1 MGVVA
6 YLLVMS
12 MGCSKMVEPIEMPC
26 RMWTCTRHH
35 ILGGSPD
42 HHIVRATFRGHS
54 CMQAVFSTLFT
65 QGQQQ
70 CGLWLPVCYRNLL
83 SYTVSELWLLFLF
96 WTGPKLF
103 VKPTQKSNRSIITNA
118 VSHCCLAGHVNKD
131 KVDKALEVHQV
142 ITVDSR
148 SCCYTQRCSS
158 YCIAESKIYLCC
170 SPHHSCYFASCG
182 LWK

>member
-1 MGVVA
+1 
-6 YLLVMS
+6 MS

-26 RMWTCTRHH
+26 RMWTCTRNH

-142 ITVDSR
+142 ITVMILVLVVTPNVAAATVLLSL
-148 SCCYTQRCSS
+148 
-158 YCIAESKIYLCC
+158 KFIYVAHHITAVTL
-170 SPHHSCYFASCG
+170 PHVGCENRAWGS
-182 LWK
+182 